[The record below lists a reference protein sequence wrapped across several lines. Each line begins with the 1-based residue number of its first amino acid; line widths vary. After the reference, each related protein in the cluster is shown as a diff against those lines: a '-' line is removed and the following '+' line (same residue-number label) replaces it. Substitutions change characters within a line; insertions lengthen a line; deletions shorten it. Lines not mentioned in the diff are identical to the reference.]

1 MDEGQVV
8 QLAKKILGLVD
19 SDIAQSDIS
28 QYKTFNELG
37 FRSILFRPDGW
48 YLPYDTSAPAL
59 ILETKNS
66 KTKIKK
72 YEWEV
77 LRNCEVVQSR
87 YDKVIGILWNG
98 VDIAVF
104 KNGVRVEDMPSELQS
119 KEYYFKLF
127 NPNTIDKQAI
137 YRATKNINDTLHFSL
152 RLESLY
158 HRMIFTACALV
169 AIRYGAHL
177 TPKMGYKALRASI
190 SERLGVELEEDL
202 RINHKLSSL
211 IKIFESI
218 EVGNPKND
226 EAIEIFISQ
235 LNSISDHIKSD
246 HWNGEDVMA
255 IFFNEFN
262 RYKGRTESGQVFT
275 PDHITSLMYR
285 ILEVTEN
292 DRVLDAACGSGAFLV
307 KAMCNMIKSAG
318 GINSPKATEIK
329 QEQLFGIEFSEE
341 VFALACANM
350 LIHKDGKSNITRL
363 DSRTPEAFEWIRSKG
378 ITKVLMNPPFE
389 QKYGCLTIVENVLDA
404 VTCPLKKG
412 DPKRNILCGF
422 ILPDDKLE
430 KRKSQAN
437 RILKHHSLLKIIKL
451 PEKLFPNGTKTSIYV
466 FKSGVPHDS
475 QQNTDI
481 LGYYIADDGLETVKN
496 QGRHDIYDRW
506 RKIEDEWVS
515 VIHKNENDKYNSKR
529 WIDPNTALR
538 YVLPDIPFQI
548 DATDFKKVVLEYVLY
563 QSQINATDFK
573 KVVLENVLYQS
584 QIDATDFKIIIKN
597 I

>member
-1 MDEGQVV
+1 MTTKKTGTNQYMDEGQVV
-8 QLAKKILGLVD
+8 QLAKKILGLSD
-19 SDIAQSDIS
+19 SDVAQSDIS

-37 FRSILFRPDGW
+37 FSGVVFRPDGW
-48 YLPYDTSAPAL
+48 YLPFDKSAPAL

-66 KTKIKK
+66 KTKIQN

-77 LRNCEVVQSR
+77 KRNCDIVQTKYSM
-87 YDKVIGILWNG
+87 VIGVLWNG
-98 VDIAVF
+98 YDLIVFRNGKRVDDIP
-104 KNGVRVEDMPSELQS
+104 NELQP
-119 KEYYFKLF
+119 KEYYFRLF
-127 NPNTIDKQAI
+127 VPNTIDKQAI
-137 YRATKNINDTLHFSL
+137 YRATKTINDTLHFDL
-152 RLESLY
+152 RLDSLY

-169 AIRYGAHL
+169 AIRYGATL
-177 TPKMGYKALRASI
+177 SPNMGYKQLRATI
-190 SERLGVELEEDL
+190 SERLGVELEDDL

-218 EVGNPKND
+218 EVGNPKN
-226 EAIEIFISQ
+226 EKAIEIFISQ
-235 LNSISDHIKSD
+235 LNSISEHIKSD
-246 HWNGEDVMA
+246 YWNGEDVMA

-285 ILEVTEN
+285 ILGVTEN

-318 GINSPKATEIK
+318 GVNSPKATKIK
-329 QEQLFGIEFSEE
+329 QEQLFGIEFCEE

-363 DSRTPEAFEWIRSKG
+363 DSRTQEAFEWIKSKE

-389 QKYGCLTIVENVLDA
+389 QKYGCLSIVENVLDA
-404 VTCPLKKG
+404 VACPLEANA
-412 DPKRNILCGF
+412 PKRNILCGF

-430 KRKSQAN
+430 KRKGQAN
-437 RILKHHSLLKIIKL
+437 RILRNHSLLKIIKL

-466 FKSGVPHDS
+466 FMSGIPHCS
-475 QQNTDI
+475 QQNKDI
-481 LGYYIADDGLETVKN
+481 LGYYIAEDGFETVKN
-496 QGRHDIYDRW
+496 QGRHDIYDKW
-506 RKIEDEWVS
+506 QMIENEWVD
-515 VIHKNENDKYNSKR
+515 IILKQGDDRYGSKR

-538 YVLPDIPFQI
+538 YILPDNPFQI
-548 DATDFKKVVLEYVLY
+548 DATDFKKAVLEY
-563 QSQINATDFK
+563 
-573 KVVLENVLYQS
+573 VLYQS
-584 QIDATDFKIIIKN
+584 QIDATDFKIIIKD

>member
-1 MDEGQVV
+1 MTTKKTSTNQYMDEGQVV
-8 QLAKKILGLVD
+8 QLAKKILGLSD
-19 SDIAQSDIS
+19 SDVAQSDIS

-37 FRSILFRPDGW
+37 FSGVVFRPDGW
-48 YLPYDTSAPAL
+48 YLPFDKSAPAL

-66 KTKIKK
+66 KTKIQN

-77 LRNCEVVQSR
+77 KRNCDIVQTKYSM
-87 YDKVIGILWNG
+87 VIGVLWNG
-98 VDIAVF
+98 YDLIVFRNGKRVDDIP
-104 KNGVRVEDMPSELQS
+104 NELQP
-119 KEYYFKLF
+119 KEYYFRLF
-127 NPNTIDKQAI
+127 IPNTIDKQAI
-137 YRATKNINDTLHFSL
+137 YRATKTINDTLHFDL
-152 RLESLY
+152 RLDSLY

-169 AIRYGAHL
+169 AIRYGATL
-177 TPKMGYKALRASI
+177 SPNMGYKQLRATI
-190 SERLGVELEEDL
+190 SERLGVELEDDL

-218 EVGNPKND
+218 EVGNPKN
-226 EAIEIFISQ
+226 EKAIEIFISQ
-235 LNSISDHIKSD
+235 LNSISEHIKSD
-246 HWNGEDVMA
+246 YWNGEDVMA

-285 ILEVTEN
+285 ILGVTEN

-318 GINSPKATEIK
+318 GVNSPKATKIK
-329 QEQLFGIEFSEE
+329 QEQLFGIEFCEE

-363 DSRTPEAFEWIRSKG
+363 DSRTQEAFEWIKSKE

-389 QKYGCLTIVENVLDA
+389 QKYGCLSIVENVLDA
-404 VTCPLKKG
+404 VACPLEVNA
-412 DPKRNILCGF
+412 PKRNILCGF

-430 KRKSQAN
+430 KRKGQAN
-437 RILKHHSLLKIIKL
+437 RILRNHSLLKIIKL

-466 FKSGVPHDS
+466 FMSGIPHCS
-475 QQNTDI
+475 QQNKDI
-481 LGYYIADDGLETVKN
+481 LGYYIAEDGFETVKN
-496 QGRHDIYDRW
+496 QGRHDIYDKW
-506 RKIEDEWVS
+506 QMIENEWVD
-515 VIHKNENDKYNSKR
+515 IILKQGDDRYGSKR

-538 YVLPDIPFQI
+538 YILPDNPFQI
-548 DATDFKKVVLEYVLY
+548 DATDFKKAVLEY
-563 QSQINATDFK
+563 
-573 KVVLENVLYQS
+573 VLYQS
-584 QIDATDFKIIIKN
+584 QIDATDFKIIIKD

>member
-1 MDEGQVV
+1 MTTKKTTTNQYMDEGQVV
-8 QLAKKILGLVD
+8 QLAKKILGLSD
-19 SDIAQSDIS
+19 SDVAQSDIS

-37 FRSILFRPDGW
+37 FSGVVFRPDGW
-48 YLPYDTSAPAL
+48 YLPFDKSAPAL

-66 KTKIKK
+66 KTKIQN

-77 LRNCEVVQSR
+77 KRNCDIAQTKYS
-87 YDKVIGILWNG
+87 KVIGVLWNG
-98 VDIAVF
+98 YDLIVFMNGKRVDDIP
-104 KNGVRVEDMPSELQS
+104 NELQP
-119 KEYYFKLF
+119 KEYYFRLF
-127 NPNTIDKQAI
+127 VPNTIDKQAI
-137 YRATKNINDTLHFSL
+137 YRATKTINDTLHFDL
-152 RLESLY
+152 RLDSLY

-169 AIRYGAHL
+169 AIRYGATL
-177 TPKMGYKALRASI
+177 SPNMGYKQLRATI
-190 SERLGVELEEDL
+190 SERLGVELENDL

-218 EVGNPKND
+218 EVGNPKN
-226 EAIEIFISQ
+226 EKAIEIFISQ
-235 LNSISDHIKSD
+235 LNSISEHIKSD
-246 HWNGEDVMA
+246 YWNGEDVMA

-292 DRVLDAACGSGAFLV
+292 DRILDAACGSGAFLV

-318 GINSPKATEIK
+318 GVNSPKATKIK
-329 QEQLFGIEFSEE
+329 QEQLFGIEFCEE

-363 DSRTPEAFEWIRSKG
+363 DSRTQEAFEWIKSKE

-389 QKYGCLTIVENVLDA
+389 QKYGCLSIVENVLDA
-404 VTCPLKKG
+404 VACPLDAN

-430 KRKSQAN
+430 KRKGQAN
-437 RILKHHSLLKIIKL
+437 RILRNHSLLKIIKL

-466 FKSGVPHDS
+466 FMSGIPHCS
-475 QQNTDI
+475 QQNKDI
-481 LGYYIADDGLETVKN
+481 LGYYIAEDGFETVKN
-496 QGRHDIYDRW
+496 QGRHDIYDKW
-506 RKIEDEWVS
+506 QTIENEWVD
-515 VIHKNENDKYNSKR
+515 VILKQEDDRYGSKR

-538 YVLPDIPFQI
+538 YILPDNPFQI
-548 DATDFKKVVLEYVLY
+548 DATDFKKAVLEY
-563 QSQINATDFK
+563 
-573 KVVLENVLYQS
+573 VLYQS
-584 QIDATDFKIIIKN
+584 QIDATDFKIIIKD

>member
-1 MDEGQVV
+1 MMPNEIADKQYLDEGQVV
-8 QLAKKILGLVD
+8 QLAKRKLGLND
-19 SDIAQSDIS
+19 SSIAQSNIS

-37 FRSILFRPDGW
+37 FRGVVFRPDGW
-48 YLPYDTSAPAL
+48 YLPNDTSAPAL

-66 KTKIKK
+66 KTKIKN

-77 LRNCEVVQSR
+77 LRNCDVVQSK

-119 KEYYFKLF
+119 KEYYFRLF

-137 YRATKNINDTLHFSL
+137 YRATKVINDTLHFDL
-152 RLESLY
+152 RLNSLY

-169 AIRYGAHL
+169 AIRYGAVL
-177 TPKMGYKALRASI
+177 SPTMGYETLRAAIKECLS
-190 SERLGVELEEDL
+190 LELKNDIQ
-202 RINHKLSSL
+202 INHKLSSL

-218 EVGNPKND
+218 EVGNPNNTK
-226 EAIEIFISQ
+226 AIEVFVYQ

-262 RYKGRTESGQVFT
+262 RYKGKAESGQVFT

-285 ILEVTEN
+285 ILEVNEN

-318 GINSPKATEIK
+318 GAHTKKATKIK
-329 QEQLFGIEFSEE
+329 QEQLYGIEFFEE

-350 LIHKDGKSNITRL
+350 LIHEDGKSNITYM
-363 DSRTPEAFEWIRSKG
+363 DSRTQEAFEWIRSKE

-404 VTCPLKKG
+404 VACPLN
-412 DPKRNILCGF
+412 DDAPNRNILCGF

-430 KRKSQAN
+430 KRKGQAD

-466 FKSGVPHDS
+466 FKSGAPHYS
-475 QQNTDI
+475 QQNREI
-481 LGYYIADDGLETVKN
+481 LGYYIADDGFETVKN
-496 QGRHDIYDRW
+496 QVRHDIYNKW
-506 RKIEDEWVS
+506 QTIEDEWVD
-515 VIHKNENDKYNSKR
+515 VIHKQENDKHGSKR
-529 WIDPNTALR
+529 WIDPNVALR
-538 YVLPDIPFQI
+538 YILPDIPFQI
-548 DATDFKKVVLEYVLY
+548 DATDFKKTILEY
-563 QSQINATDFK
+563 
-573 KVVLENVLYQS
+573 VLYQS
-584 QIDATDFKIIIKN
+584 QIDATDFKIIIKD

>member
-8 QLAKKILGLVD
+8 QRAKQILGLND

-37 FRSILFRPDGW
+37 FSGVVFRPDGW
-48 YLPYDTSAPAL
+48 YLPFDISAPAL

-66 KTKIKK
+66 KIKIQN
-72 YEWEV
+72 YEREV
-77 LRNCEVVQSR
+77 KRNCEIAQTK
-87 YDKVIGILWNG
+87 YGKVIGILWNG
-98 VDIAVF
+98 YDLIVY
-104 KNGVRVEDMPSELQS
+104 KNGDRVNDVPNELQP
-119 KEYYFKLF
+119 KEYYFRLF
-127 NPNTIDKQAI
+127 DPNTIDKQAI
-137 YRATKNINDTLHFSL
+137 YRATKAINDTLHFDL
-152 RLESLY
+152 RLDSLY

-169 AIRYGAHL
+169 AIRYGATL
-177 TPKMGYKALRASI
+177 SPNMGYKALRASI
-190 SERLGVELEEDL
+190 SERLSIELEKDL
-202 RINHKLSSL
+202 RINHKLDSL
-211 IKIFESI
+211 IKIFERI
-218 EVGNPKND
+218 EVGNPKN
-226 EAIEIFISQ
+226 EKAIEIFISQ

-246 HWNGEDVMA
+246 YWNGEDVMA

-285 ILEVTEN
+285 ILEVSDN

-318 GINSPKATEIK
+318 GVNSPKATKIK

-363 DSRTPEAFEWIRSKG
+363 DSRTQDAFEWIKSKE

-389 QKYGCLTIVENVLDA
+389 QKYGCLTIVENVLNA
-404 VTCPLKKG
+404 VASPL
-412 DPKRNILCGF
+412 DDNAPKRNILCGF

-430 KRKSQAN
+430 KRKGQAN
-437 RILKHHSLLKIIKL
+437 RILRNHSLLKIIKL

-466 FKSGVPHDS
+466 FMSGVPHCS
-475 QQNTDI
+475 QQNKDI
-481 LGYYIADDGLETVKN
+481 LGYYIAEDGFETVKN
-496 QGRHDIYDRW
+496 QGRHDIYDKW
-506 RKIEDEWVS
+506 QAIENEWVD
-515 VIHKNENDKYNSKR
+515 VILKQEDDRSGSKR
-529 WIDPNTALR
+529 WIDPNIALR
-538 YVLPDIPFQI
+538 YILPDNPFQI
-548 DATDFKKVVLEYVLY
+548 DATDFKKAVLEY
-563 QSQINATDFK
+563 
-573 KVVLENVLYQS
+573 VLYQS
-584 QIDATDFKIIIKN
+584 QIDATDFKIIIKD